1 MFDRCGVFAVVAC
14 SALSA
19 CGGGGGGGA
28 VPVGAPTATP
38 VASASPTPAPT
49 SAAVAFSFAIP
60 TGTSARLKRPLYVSN
75 ATQSATIT
83 VSSAKSAPVQTSVD
97 CTSVCAGTLNVPLGS
112 DTFNVVLRDAKA
124 GGGNVLSAGTAVQ
137 TVVPGANTL
146 DVTLGGVV
154 ASVTAV
160 ASPASLPAGTSA
172 ASTIVVVAKD
182 AAGRTITGS
191 EPFVDASAKPAPL
204 TVSESDNAATGDG
217 RLVPSTSVFASPS
230 DALTV
235 AYNGLATYG
244 GTLTVGTASTT
255 ISVLPTIVEYSVPTQ
270 AAYPEELAVG
280 PDGNVWFSE
289 GNATQVGQ
297 VGTVTS
303 SGVVHEFPVHG
314 RPSGIAAGP
323 DGNLWITTNYNH
335 VVVMTTSG
343 TALHEFV
350 VGDPNIL
357 TAIVAGPDGAM
368 WFSEDNGIDR
378 IAMDGTIT
386 RYPFGSVG
394 VPAGPAST
402 LTLGPDGNF
411 WEPVSS
417 NRSIAR
423 LTPAGALTEFPTSMA
438 LACPAALTAG
448 PDGALWFT
456 EGAMD
461 KIGRITIDGTITEFP
476 AVPPSGTCGTPFVGA
491 EPFGIAAGN
500 DGNLWFTESGSGKVA
515 RMSTT
520 GAITEFPVPSG
531 ALSGPTFIIRSA
543 DKNLWFSEAAAN
555 KIAKLVY

>member
-1 MFDRCGVFAVVAC
+1 MDRRIFFRPEVCVLNRCGLFAVVAC

-28 VPVGAPTATP
+28 VPVGAPTPTP
-38 VASASPTPAPT
+38 VATATPTPAPT
-49 SAAVAFSFAIP
+49 SAAVAFSFSVP
-60 TGTSARLKRPLYVSN
+60 SGTSARVKRPLYVSN

-83 VSSAKSAPVQTSVD
+83 VSSSNSAPVQTSVD

-112 DTFNVVLRDAKA
+112 DTFTVVLRDAKA

-146 DVTLGGVV
+146 NVTLGGVV

-172 ASTIVVVAKD
+172 ASAIVVVAKD
-182 AAGRTITGS
+182 AAGRIITGS

-204 TVSESDNAATGDG
+204 TVTESDNAANGDG
-217 RLVPSTSVFASPS
+217 RLVPSTSTFSSPS
-230 DALTV
+230 DTLSV

-244 GTLTVGTASTT
+244 GTLTVRTASTT
-255 ISVLPTIVEYSVPTQ
+255 ITVVPTIVEYSVPTQ
-270 AAYPEELAVG
+270 TSDPQELAVG

-289 GNATQVGQ
+289 GNASQGGQ

-314 RPSGIAAGP
+314 RASGIAAGP

-335 VVVMTTSG
+335 LVVMTTSG
-343 TALHEFV
+343 AALHEFV

-357 TAIVAGPDGAM
+357 AAIVAGPDGAM
-368 WFSEDNGIDR
+368 WFSEENGIDR

-386 RYPFGSVG
+386 RYPFGSGGTPV
-394 VPAGPAST
+394 GPAST

-411 WEPVSS
+411 WEP
-417 NRSIAR
+417 
-423 LTPAGALTEFPTSMA
+423 
-438 LACPAALTAG
+438 
-448 PDGALWFT
+448 
-456 EGAMD
+456 
-461 KIGRITIDGTITEFP
+461 
-476 AVPPSGTCGTPFVGA
+476 
-491 EPFGIAAGN
+491 EPFTRRIA
-500 DGNLWFTESGSGKVA
+500 
-515 RMSTT
+515 
-520 GAITEFPVPSG
+520 
-531 ALSGPTFIIRSA
+531 
-543 DKNLWFSEAAAN
+543 
-555 KIAKLVY
+555 